1 MVDPICRCCDSLQS
15 FSGRDFFCTER
26 EKKVIRVKEL
36 EVCLLQNLNVPFGVS
51 GAELQVKSDAF
62 KSLGSL
68 VSGGC

>member
-1 MVDPICRCCDSLQS
+1 M
-15 FSGRDFFCTER
+15 
-26 EKKVIRVKEL
+26 KEL